1 MPIPQIDPMPLPGP
15 LWLLRGL
22 LLLTFVLHLLL
33 MNTLVGGAL
42 TALVCA
48 LRRRRS
54 ARAAQLATELAHRLP
69 VLFSL
74 TITLG
79 VAPLL
84 FLQVLYGR
92 LFYASSILM
101 GAPWIGVI
109 ALVVA
114 SYYGIYY
121 FSLAVRNGP
130 WSGAVVPVLGAALAL
145 LAIIAFLY
153 SNNLTLML
161 DPDRWAALYVR
172 SNSGWNLNWSE
183 PTLLPRYLHFLLSAL
198 ALTGL
203 MLVTMGIRRR
213 HTDYGRWLVEQG
225 SQLFLGPTLLN
236 FAVGFWWLAWLP
248 ARVRTSFLGQ
258 DWVAMLALGLGF
270 VSTIGAVMHLV
281 LAKAKTGK
289 AADRNA
295 WLSIVAA
302 IVTVA
307 CMVVLRDS
315 LRTAYLAPYFRVD
328 QVRVA
333 PQTGIIVLFFLL
345 FVLGVAVVVWMLR
358 KVAQGAKPDAAAISP
373 D

>member
-1 MPIPQIDPMPLPGP
+1 VPIPQVDPMPLPGP

-33 MNTLVGGAL
+33 MNSLVGGAL
-42 TALVCA
+42 TALVCG

-54 ARAAQLATELAHRLP
+54 AHAAQLATELARRLP

-101 GAPWIGVI
+101 GAPWIAVI
-109 ALVVA
+109 AMVVA
-114 SYYGIYY
+114 SYYGVYY
-121 FSLAVRNGP
+121 FSLAVRKGR

-145 LAIIAFLY
+145 LAIIAFVY

-161 DPDRWAALYVR
+161 DPGRWAGIYGR
-172 SNSGWNLNWSE
+172 SASGWNLNWSE

-203 MLVTMGIRRR
+203 MLVTMGIGRRQ
-213 HTDYGRWLVEQG
+213 TEYGRWLLEQG

-236 FAVGFWWLAWLP
+236 FAVGFWWLVWLP

-258 DWVAMLALGLGF
+258 DWVAMLVLGLGF
-270 VSTIGAVMHLV
+270 ISAIGAVMHLV
-281 LAKAKTGK
+281 LAKAKSGK
-289 AADRNA
+289 SADRNA
-295 WLSIVAA
+295 WMSIAA
-302 IVTVA
+302 AVVTVA
-307 CMVVLRDS
+307 SMVVLRDA

-328 QVRVA
+328 QVSVA
-333 PQTGIIVLFFLL
+333 SQTGIIALFFLVFL
-345 FVLGVAVVVWMLR
+345 IGLAVVAWMLR
-358 KVAQGAKPDAAAISP
+358 KVAQGAKPAATLSA